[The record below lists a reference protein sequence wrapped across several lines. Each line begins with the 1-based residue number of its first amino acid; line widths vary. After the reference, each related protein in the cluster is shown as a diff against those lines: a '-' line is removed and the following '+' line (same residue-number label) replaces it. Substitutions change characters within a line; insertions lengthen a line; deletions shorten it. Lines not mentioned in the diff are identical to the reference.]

1 MLRRRKLP
9 EIAAESPA
17 SGARFVRWLRVVQD
31 SFAWKQNRAF
41 CDLILHARLFFTSST
56 LFWEL
61 WLTYQNA
68 RAEDLLKPMLKNWLC
83 EEFTLPEKRNLA
95 EKPEPNLPMLLLKPW
110 SQFWE
115 LDLTKE
121 NASQKKR
128 TLQNETACLPK
139 LDSKTLKP
147 ISETWANLTR
157 NYLSKRHE
165 RILKPIKFWKLPP
178 IKNTRL
184 CWTRKLAEN
193 QNPNLQDS
201 KRQFVTNLILQSTRK
216 I

>member
-1 MLRRRKLP
+1 MC
-9 EIAAESPA
+9 AESPA

-83 EEFTLPEKRNLA
+83 EEFTVPEKRNLA

-115 LDLTKE
+115 PDLTKE

-139 LDSKTLKP
+139 TKLKTLKP
-147 ISETWANLTR
+147 ILETWANLTQ
-157 NYLSKRHE
+157 NFLNKKHE
-165 RILKPIKFWKLPP
+165 PILKPIKFWKLPP
-178 IKNTRL
+178 LKMLDFIEPENLLKTETLICKTQNA
-184 CWTRKLAEN
+184 KLK
-193 QNPNLQDS
+193 D
-201 KRQFVTNLILQSTRK
+201 NLILQRTRK